1 MMHEEEAT
9 RLLRRA
15 IRTYRRLK
23 KILDR
28 YGVSNT
34 SELLDGIRSGKFVEH
49 PTYEDYLEARSYELE
64 LEKILTKLNS
74 AIVEMQKVLSSA

>member
-1 MMHEEEAT
+1 MHEEEAT

-15 IRTYRRLK
+15 VRTYGRLK
-23 KILDR
+23 GILDK

-34 SELLDGIRSGKFVEH
+34 GELLGGIRSGRFAEH

-74 AIVEMQKVLSSA
+74 MIAEMRKALSSA